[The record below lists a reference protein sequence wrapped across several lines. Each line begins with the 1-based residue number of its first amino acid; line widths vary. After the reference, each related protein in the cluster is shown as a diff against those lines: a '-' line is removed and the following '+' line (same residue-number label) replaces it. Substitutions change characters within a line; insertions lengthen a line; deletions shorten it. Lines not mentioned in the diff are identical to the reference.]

1 MSKKN
6 IFLITLSLIYI
17 AFIYVALWET
27 ADDVRDIR
35 RLRHYEGTIQYL
47 ECYVQDAG
55 RWGTRKRLY
64 VEVLPKQ
71 AGLSPVKLDFG
82 LHLRSCDEVFSITS
96 TELVGRDFNAYF
108 TAGSI
113 KQLHINGKEVIN
125 FEERKRASRIS
136 ALYFWPIPFAIEG
149 LRRYMQNRRK
159 KRLDES
165 VKF

>member
-1 MSKKN
+1 MSKKK

-35 RLRHYEGTIQYL
+35 RLRHYEGTIEYL
-47 ECYVQDAG
+47 ECYVQDTG
-55 RWGTRKRLY
+55 RGGRRTRLY
-64 VEVLPKQ
+64 VELLPKQ
-71 AGLSPVKLDFG
+71 AGKPAVELDFG
-82 LHLRSCDEVFSITS
+82 LHLRSCDKVFSITS

-125 FEERKRASRIS
+125 FEERKRASHIT
-136 ALYFWPIPFAIEG
+136 AMLFWPIPFAIEG
-149 LRRYMQNRRK
+149 LRIYMQNRRK

-165 VKF
+165 VNT

>member
-1 MSKKN
+1 MSKKK
-6 IFLITLSLIYI
+6 IFLIVLSLIYVAI
-17 AFIYVALWET
+17 IYLAFWET

-35 RLRHYEGTIQYL
+35 RLRHYEGTIQYI
-47 ECYVQDAG
+47 ECYVQDTG
-55 RWGTRKRLY
+55 RGGTRRRLY

-71 AGLSPVKLDFG
+71 AGMPPVKLGFG
-82 LHLRSCDEVFSITS
+82 LPLRSCDKLFNITS
-96 TELVGRDFNAYF
+96 TEVVGRDFNAYF

-125 FEERKRASRIS
+125 FEERKRVSRIA

-149 LRRYMQNRRK
+149 LRIYMQNRRK

-165 VKF
+165 DKS